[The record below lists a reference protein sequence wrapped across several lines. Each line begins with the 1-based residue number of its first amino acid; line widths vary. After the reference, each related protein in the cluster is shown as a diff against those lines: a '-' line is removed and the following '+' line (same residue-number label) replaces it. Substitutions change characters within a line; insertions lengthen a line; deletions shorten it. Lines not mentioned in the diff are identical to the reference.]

1 MIIKSQ
7 IAVNLPNILT
17 FLRFILTPL
26 FLIFFCIYFFS
37 AEKNFFGIFAIF
49 LFIVICLTDILDG
62 YMARKKGV
70 ASTFGMYFDVS
81 ADFFFRFSSFLLFC
95 FLKII
100 PFALVVVYSIFFIEF
115 ILMSKINTAENI
127 IPEISIFRK
136 SAPILYML
144 FIGVVILKDFFPD
157 SISGLINLSAIS
169 YALAIFTLLAI
180 TEILVFFSLRILR
193 REILQ

>member
-1 MIIKSQ
+1 M
-7 IAVNLPNILT
+7 
-17 FLRFILTPL
+17 
-26 FLIFFCIYFFS
+26 
-37 AEKNFFGIFAIF
+37 
-49 LFIVICLTDILDG
+49 
-62 YMARKKGV
+62 
-70 ASTFGMYFDVS
+70 
-81 ADFFFRFSSFLLFC
+81 LFC

-193 REILQ
+193 RGILQ